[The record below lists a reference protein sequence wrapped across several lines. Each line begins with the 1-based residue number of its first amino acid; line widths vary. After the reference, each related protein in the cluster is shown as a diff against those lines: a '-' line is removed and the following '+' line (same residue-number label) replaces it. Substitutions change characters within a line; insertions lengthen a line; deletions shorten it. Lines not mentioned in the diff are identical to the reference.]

1 MRSFC
6 FVLLA
11 SLAAQPV
18 YANDAFERLKAKY
31 KALQDGQATLPSLT
45 ESALSPKAAANNT
58 QLISRPED
66 LSGTIPAGE
75 ELILGVQLGKLV
87 LGQVFGFKTEVGAKL
102 SLFDM
107 TQAFDFAIETDFDNE
122 SASGWIRNPN
132 NTFTLSHLEDGT
144 WSVTTNGRSS
154 IISAEKIDLEDD
166 FYIELGLYEKWF
178 DVNFNAD
185 YGTLTLKT
193 QSNRPLPIEEKLARE
208 QRAKNTY
215 RTRNEARAPLQK
227 HDYQPIS
234 KPLLDIQASVNASE
248 SSDTSHNIS
257 VLGSND
263 LAYFNTQYY
272 FAINDENEVN
282 SARLSGSR
290 YSNDA
295 DLLGFLNA
303 TTIEFGDIRSTQ
315 INPLQKNNTFLG
327 ARFSNTPLSY
337 NGGNSINLIGNIQ
350 AGWDVEVYRNQL
362 LLTSQFN
369 VTDGQYEF
377 QNLPLV
383 FGYNEIELV
392 FYGPQGQVNRENRSY
407 YVSSTGQSAGEFV
420 YDISFVDEGE
430 RLFDQNTLNDSDKNG
445 LSTLIRADYGVTD
458 WWSLSIG
465 SQIHH
470 EQGFE
475 QYDQQSF
482 GSDISL
488 FGEALLSI
496 DSLEQDNGDYERR
509 YQVDTSLWDQ
519 SLSFIHRENQRT
531 NRDDGDIN
539 SFESQEL
546 RLSGAIPS
554 LKLSYQ
560 QSIEQITPD
569 NEEEYLR
576 FTNQIGTSI
585 GNSYFSNRFS
595 WVDRDEGETTGDWQ
609 VQRYLNDFFWRFGN
623 DYTLSPDFD
632 IQSFFTEIS
641 GDMSDN
647 TSGRVRWIYDLEN
660 DASETTLIA
669 SWQPNEFSLTSNFSY
684 NDRTGWRASL
694 LGRVGIGLTQNNST
708 FFTRMPVSSQ
718 GTLSTRVFLD
728 NNRNGRFD
736 LGDRP
741 LSNVEVETLQSYRK
755 ATTNSQGV
763 AVLTA
768 LPSYQQ
774 TDIDIDLRQ
783 LDDPYLIRADQ
794 GVSIAPRPG
803 SVQTL
808 DIPVVPSLEIE
819 GYVKELQ
826 QNGNLANKARVP
838 VLLKDA
844 SGTVIKEVTSEFDG
858 YFLITEIVPKAY
870 TLEIDPVYL
879 RNFKFQQGTQIPLT
893 GAESGILA
901 EQNLILRKSFGV
913 HGYSAQLA
921 SFSRLESLRGYWRIL
936 TKRLPEITQY
946 RYFYNQTAAGYQLYV
961 GFSEDNQE
969 ANSLCTLLTE
979 NGVDCAVT
987 GITRR

>member
-1 MRSFC
+1 MRSLC
-6 FVLLA
+6 LVILA
-11 SLAAQPV
+11 TLVAQPL
-18 YANDAFERLKAKY
+18 YANDAFERLKVKY
-31 KALQDGQATLPSLT
+31 KALQDGKATLPSLT
-45 ESALSPKAAANNT
+45 EAIPEPQMATSNE
-58 QLISRPED
+58 QVMRPED

-75 ELILGVQLGKLV
+75 ELILGVELGKLV
-87 LGQVFGFKTEVGAKL
+87 LGQVFGFKTEDGAKL

-107 TQAFDFAIETDFDNE
+107 TQAFDFAIETDVEDE

-132 NTFTLSHLEDGT
+132 NSFTLSHLEDGT
-144 WSVTTNGRSS
+144 WTVTTDGRSTM
-154 IISAEKIDLEDD
+154 ISAEKIDLEDD
-166 FYIELGLYEKWF
+166 FYIELGLYEQWF
-178 DVNFNAD
+178 DVSFDAD

-193 QSNRPLPIEEKLARE
+193 RSNRPLPIEEKLARE

-215 RTRNEARAPLQK
+215 RIRNEARAPLLK

-234 KPLLDIQASVNASE
+234 KPLLDIQASVNANE
-248 SSDTSHNIS
+248 SNDTSHNIS
-257 VLGSND
+257 VIGSND

-272 FAINDENEVN
+272 FAINDENEIN

-295 DLLGFLNA
+295 NLLGFLNA
-303 TTIEFGDIRSTQ
+303 TIIEFGDIRSTQ

-369 VTDGQYEF
+369 ITDGQYEF
-377 QNLPLV
+377 QDLPLA
-383 FGYNEIELV
+383 FGYNDIELV
-392 FYGPQGQVNRENRSY
+392 FYGPQGQVKRENRSY
-407 YVSSTGQSAGEFV
+407 YVSSTGKSAGEFV

-430 RLFDQNTLNDSDKNG
+430 RLFDQSTLNENNKNG
-445 LSTLIRADYGVTD
+445 LSTMIRADYGVTD

-482 GSDISL
+482 GSEISL

-519 SLSFIHRENQRT
+519 SFSFIHRENQRT
-531 NRDDGDIN
+531 NEDDGDID

-546 RLSGAIPS
+546 RLSGSIPS
-554 LKLSYQ
+554 LKLFYQ

-569 NEEEYLR
+569 NDEEYLR
-576 FTNQIGTSI
+576 LTNQLGTSI
-585 GNSYFSNRFS
+585 GNSYFSNRLS
-595 WVDRDEGETTGDWQ
+595 WTDRNEGEATGDWQ

-623 DYTLSPDFD
+623 DYTISPDFD

-641 GDMSDN
+641 GDMSEN

-660 DASETTLIA
+660 DSSETALVA
-669 SWQPNEFSLTSNFSY
+669 SWQPNEFSLTSTFSY
-684 NDRTGWRASL
+684 NDQIGWRASL
-694 LGRVGIGLTQNNST
+694 LGRVGIGLTQNNSA
-708 FFTRMPVSSQ
+708 FFTRMPISSQ

-741 LSNVEVETLQSYRK
+741 LPNVEVETLQSYRK

-763 AVLTA
+763 AVLAA

-774 TDIDIDLRQ
+774 TDINIDLSQ

-803 SVQTL
+803 SIQTL
-808 DIPVVPSLEIE
+808 DIPVVPSVEIE

-844 SGTVIKEVTSEFDG
+844 SGAVIEEVTSEFDG

-870 TLEIDPVYL
+870 TLEIDPAYL
-879 RNFKFQQGTQIPLT
+879 RNFNFQQGTQISLL
-893 GAESGILA
+893 GDESGILE
-901 EQNLILRKSFGV
+901 EQNLILRKSFEIK
-913 HGYSAQLA
+913 GYSSLLA
-921 SFSRLESLRGYWRIL
+921 TFSRLESLRSYWRIL
-936 TKRLPEITQY
+936 SKRLPEITQN
-946 RYFYNQTAAGYQLYV
+946 RYFFNQTEAGFQLYI
-961 GFSEDNQE
+961 GFSTDDHQ
-969 ANSLCTLLTE
+969 AKKLCTLLTK
-979 NGVDCAVT
+979 NGVNCAVT
-987 GITRR
+987 SITRR